1 MPEFVSTVHA
11 TNGSEKKNVEK
22 ADNGSTIE
30 YLFVILLVYEKKK
43 KERCSAFNLQL
54 LIGSFLKLFVFIRP
68 TAARSSSLLVIVHH
82 LLSSLGISQ
91 TGHQ

>member
-1 MPEFVSTVHA
+1 MKK
-11 TNGSEKKNVEK
+11 KKNVGK
-22 ADNGSTIE
+22 ADSGSTIE

-43 KERCSAFNLQL
+43 ERCSAFNLQL
-54 LIGSFLKLFVFIRP
+54 LIGSYLKLFVFITP

-91 TGHQ
+91 PGHQ